1 MNFKEED
8 LSDDSL
14 DMQHPAPHFYTAHRK
29 FTLAMITDIFSLNY
43 LTFSIE
49 KECGVPN
56 IEPNVIAEPRKDK
69 YKVGDVLKFSCRR
82 RLKIVGTDSVQCY
95 HFGWSPSPPTCKG
108 EYLRVAETRIRI

>member
-1 MNFKEED
+1 
-8 LSDDSL
+8 
-14 DMQHPAPHFYTAHRK
+14 
-29 FTLAMITDIFSLNY
+29 MITDIFSLNY

-49 KECGVPN
+49 KECGVPS
-56 IEPNVIAEPRKDK
+56 IESDVIAEPRKDK

-82 RLKIVGTDSVQCY
+82 RLKIVGTDSAQCY